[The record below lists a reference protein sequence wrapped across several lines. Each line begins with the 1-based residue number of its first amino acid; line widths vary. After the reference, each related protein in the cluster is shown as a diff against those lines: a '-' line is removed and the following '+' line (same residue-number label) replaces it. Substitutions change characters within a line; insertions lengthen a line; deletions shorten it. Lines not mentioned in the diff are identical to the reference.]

1 MTQRTFL
8 ACALVVL
15 ALELL
20 ALGRRPMAGPSAAEV
35 ERIVARELQSHEGPV
50 SDVRCVR
57 GADDAATCVALMYDG
72 WRIRVA
78 ASIDR
83 ETGRWPPRSSRKP
96 ERGSL
101 ASG

>member
-1 MTQRTFL
+1 MSQRTFV

-20 ALGRRPMAGPSAAEV
+20 ALGRPPRAGPSTAEV
-35 ERIVARELQSHEGPV
+35 EWMVVEDLQTRDGPV

-57 GADDAATCVALMYDG
+57 RADDAATCVALMYDG
-72 WRIRVA
+72 SRIRVA

-83 ETGRWPPRSSRKP
+83 ETGHV
-96 ERGSL
+96 
-101 ASG
+101 ASKVDP

>member
-1 MTQRTFL
+1 MSQRTFV

-20 ALGRRPMAGPSAAEV
+20 ALGRRPLPGPRTAEV
-35 ERIVARELQSHEGPV
+35 ERIVAEELQTQDGPV

-57 GADDAATCVALMYDG
+57 GADDEATCVALMYDG
-72 WRIRVA
+72 SRIRVA

-83 ETGRWPPRSSRKP
+83 ETGHVTSTV
-96 ERGSL
+96 ER
-101 ASG
+101 

>member
-1 MTQRTFL
+1 MSQRTFL
-8 ACALVVL
+8 ACSLVVL

-20 ALGRRPMAGPSAAEV
+20 ALGRRPMAGPSTADV
-35 ERIVARELQSHEGPV
+35 ERIVAGQLQTREGPV

-57 GADDAATCVALMYDG
+57 RADDAATCVALMYDG

-83 ETGRWPPRSSRKP
+83 ETGQV
-96 ERGSL
+96 
-101 ASG
+101 ASKVDP

>member
-1 MTQRTFL
+1 MSQRTFL

-20 ALGRRPMAGPSAAEV
+20 ALGRRPTAGPSTADV
-35 ERIVARELQSHEGPV
+35 ERIVAGDLQTREGPV

-57 GADDAATCVALMYDG
+57 RADDAATCVALMYDG

-83 ETGRWPPRSSRKP
+83 ETGQVVSKVDP
-96 ERGSL
+96 
-101 ASG
+101 

>member
-1 MTQRTFL
+1 MSHGTFV

-20 ALGRRPMAGPSAAEV
+20 ALGPRSMPGPSSAEIERMVAAE
-35 ERIVARELQSHEGPV
+35 LQVREGPV

-57 GADDAATCVALMYDG
+57 RAVDAATCVALMYEG

-83 ETGRWPPRSSRKP
+83 DTGQV
-96 ERGSL
+96 
-101 ASG
+101 ASKIEP

>member
-1 MTQRTFL
+1 MSQRTFV

-20 ALGRRPMAGPSAAEV
+20 ALGRRPVLGPSTAEV
-35 ERIVARELQSHEGPV
+35 ERVVAGELQRRDGPV

-72 WRIRVA
+72 SRIRVA

-83 ETGRWPPRSSRKP
+83 ETGRVDSTV
-96 ERGSL
+96 ER
-101 ASG
+101 